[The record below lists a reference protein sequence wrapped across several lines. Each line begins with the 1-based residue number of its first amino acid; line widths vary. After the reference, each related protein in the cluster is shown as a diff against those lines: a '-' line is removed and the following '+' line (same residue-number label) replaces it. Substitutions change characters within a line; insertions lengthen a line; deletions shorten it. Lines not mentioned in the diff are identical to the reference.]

1 MFRRGETPVRFQMC
15 GFVEAK
21 RTNRK
26 EENKEKEGRPQTKE
40 KIGNVITLPGWA
52 NHDGRDRFYC
62 LPARPPAPYKYEKP

>member
-1 MFRRGETPVRFQMC
+1 MC

-26 EENKEKEGRPQTKE
+26 EENKEKEGRPQAKE

-52 NHDGRDRFYC
+52 NHNGRDRFYC
-62 LPARPPAPYKYEKP
+62 LPDRPPAPYKYEKP